1 MIGTHGAAAEQLLH
15 TTEMLIGE
23 QGNVSYID
31 FVPGEN
37 ADTLF
42 DKYNK
47 KLESLDT
54 EQGVLFFVDTWGGS
68 PFNAA
73 NRIVVDKDNYEII
86 TGVNI
91 PMLVEAFMCR
101 DDDPSMEELVS
112 VALEAGKEGIRALKT
127 EQAEEPAK
135 SEPVKPTIV
144 PASAPAVSTATISAT
159 TVSSTTTVSPTT
171 AAGGHMKIALARI
184 DDRLIHG
191 QVATRW
197 TKETNVKRIIVV
209 SDEVAQD
216 TVRSTLLKQV
226 APPGVSAHVIDVAK
240 CVRVYN
246 NPKYAGERVM
256 LLFTNPTDVLR
267 IVEGGVNIESINI
280 GGMAFRQGKNQINNA
295 ISVDGT
301 DIEAFEKLNSRGIEL
316 EARKVASDTRLNM
329 MDLLKKA

>member
-1 MIGTHGAAAEQLLH
+1 MSIAIMIGTHGAAAEQLLH

-23 QGNVSYID
+23 QENVSYID

-42 DKYNK
+42 EKYNK

-54 EQGVLFFVDTWGGS
+54 TQGVLFFVDTWGGS

-73 NRIVVDKDNYEII
+73 NRIVIDKDNYEII
-86 TGVNI
+86 TGVNV

-101 DDDPSMEELVS
+101 DDDPSMAELVA
-112 VALEAGKEGIRALKT
+112 VALETGREGIRALKAVP
-127 EQAEEPAK
+127 EEEPAK
-135 SEPVKPTIV
+135 PEPVKP
-144 PASAPAVSTATISAT
+144 ATP
-159 TVSSTTTVSPTT
+159 TVTPVLTS

-209 SDEVAQD
+209 SDDVAQD

-226 APPGVSAHVIDVAK
+226 APPGVSAHVVDVAK

-267 IVEGGVNIESINI
+267 IVEEGVTLESVNI
-280 GGMAFRQGKNQINNA
+280 GGMAFRQGKTQINNA
-295 ISVDGT
+295 ISVDSA
-301 DIEAFEKLNSRGIEL
+301 DIDAFGKLNSRGIEL
-316 EARKVASDTRLNM
+316 EARKVSSDARLNM
-329 MDLLKKA
+329 MDLLKKV